1 MSTNRSIY
9 QLSTTTNN
17 HIGQRNYI
25 PIEWVIDIADES
37 NGWFYGTAY
46 HFDDTTQMLHVM
58 VPDKQNPSF
67 DGQVYLDYRTVHLVE
82 CVDGNSEALFNKMV
96 RISVV
101 KVRWELEW
109 FEELNPASK
118 DQNFKESEIVE
129 NYAGV
134 RGRYVLSTARYF
146 VRMAN
151 QLLVEDEG
159 FGQDSKGFVM
169 LTADLNVRL
178 RWCHKGRG
186 AEDFLRLITD
196 NLCQCTPDA
205 STSADIP
212 AVTQRDQDRGGGSS
226 SSGPVPLKKISN
238 MSKALRENIA
248 DIMDER
254 DHLHEDRR
262 RLAKTFKSF
271 ALDGDLDSGLK
282 LWDFTEDVETKEKN
296 KDQNKDRMDRTMEEA
311 WSLCQKVEKG
321 MSKAAKE
328 DSADNQEEIEYYK
341 RQQETMK
348 RELEEKENQIKNL
361 KKEIATRK

>member
-1 MSTNRSIY
+1 MNTGKRS
-9 QLSTTTNN
+9 
-17 HIGQRNYI
+17 YI

-58 VPDKQNPSF
+58 VPDKENPSF

-109 FEELNPASK
+109 FEELNPSLK
-118 DQNFKESEIVE
+118 EQNFQDSEIVE

-134 RGRYVLSTARYF
+134 KGRYVLSTARYF

-178 RWCHKGRG
+178 RWCHKAKG

-212 AVTQRDQDRGGGSS
+212 AVTQRDYDRDGGLSS
-226 SSGPVPLKKISN
+226 SASSGPAPP
-238 MSKALRENIA
+238 
-248 DIMDER
+248 
-254 DHLHEDRR
+254 
-262 RLAKTFKSF
+262 
-271 ALDGDLDSGLK
+271 
-282 LWDFTEDVETKEKN
+282 
-296 KDQNKDRMDRTMEEA
+296 
-311 WSLCQKVEKG
+311 QK
-321 MSKAAKE
+321 
-328 DSADNQEEIEYYK
+328 
-341 RQQETMK
+341 
-348 RELEEKENQIKNL
+348 
-361 KKEIATRK
+361 

>member
-1 MSTNRSIY
+1 MSIIFIRTNQSTNIGKRS
-9 QLSTTTNN
+9 
-17 HIGQRNYI
+17 YI

-58 VPDKQNPSF
+58 VPDKENPSF

-109 FEELNPASK
+109 FEELNPTLK
-118 DQNFKESEIVE
+118 DQNFQESEIVE

-134 RGRYVLSTARYF
+134 KGRYVLSTARYF

-212 AVTQRDQDRGGGSS
+212 AVTQKDRDGGLASS
-226 SSGPVPLKKISN
+226 TSSAPVSLKKIAT
-238 MSKALRENIA
+238 MSKALRENFV

-254 DHLHEDRR
+254 DHLHEDRK
-262 RLAKTFKSF
+262 RLAKIFKSF
-271 ALDGDLDSGLK
+271 ALDGDLDAGLK
-282 LWDFTEDVETKEKN
+282 LWEFTEDVETKEKS
-296 KDQNKDRMDRTMEEA
+296 KDQNKDRMDRTVEEA
-311 WSLCQKVEKG
+311 WTLCQKVEKG
-321 MSKAAKE
+321 MSKAATKDDIIDDHAE
-328 DSADNQEEIEYYK
+328 VEHYRRQQDNLK
-341 RQQETMK
+341 RQ
-348 RELEEKENQIKNL
+348 LEEKENQIRNL
-361 KKEIATRK
+361 KKDVAARK